1 VADTLAELIIGR
13 TFSSDLAAGP
23 GLEGQDQGDEDPAA

>member
-1 VADTLAELIIGR
+1 MADTLAELIIGG

-23 GLEGQDQGDEDPAA
+23 GPDDEDQGDEDLVA